1 MGQDKKILTKGA
13 KLNIMHNRAKDEVYT
28 PDIALELLLPHIKK
42 EMIIYECAV
51 GTGKLKDYFENK
63 GYRVVSGSDFFTDNI
78 TEFDIIITNPPYSLK
93 DKFLEKCYLSNKP
106 FALLLP
112 ITALEGRKRQKLYNE
127 FGLQILFPEKR
138 IDFNGKGNVWFYTAW
153 FTNGLN
159 LPNVLNF
166 VPNSI

>member
-1 MGQDKKILTKGA
+1 MGQGKKILAKGS
-13 KLNIMHNRAKDEVYT
+13 KLNLMGANHSDELYT
-28 PDIALELLLPHIKK
+28 PDIAMDILLPYLKTD
-42 EMIIYECAV
+42 MIIYECAV
-51 GTGKLKDYFENK
+51 GTGKLKDYFQNK
-63 GYRVVSGSDFFTDNI
+63 GFKVVSGEDFFNDNV
-78 TEFDIIITNPPYSLK
+78 ENFDVIITNPPYSLK
-93 DKFLEKCYLSNKP
+93 DKFLEKCYQLNKP

-153 FTNGLN
+153 FTNGFN
-159 LPNVLNF
+159 LPNILNF